1 MIDLPMPAIAN
12 FRRSRNSLAVSVA
25 ALLLIGA
32 VPAASQPAW
41 PASDGEGWTF
51 YGQIN
56 QAYLNYDDSVESRG
70 FFTVDNANNLN
81 GSNFGFL
88 YDGELDSGVGYS
100 GRFQLAVTPRP
111 SDSVSLQDTAGEPF
125 ELDTDDISYLEIAFQ
140 QTNGARLYFGQ
151 GDMTANLSA
160 PDYSGTT
167 IIAGPNVSQ
176 IAGDMLL
183 RFENGT
189 LSDRTVSDSI
199 GTFDSGRKFRLR
211 YDSRSYNGFA
221 FSGSIGQDLENSAD
235 DYTDIDA
242 QISYEGQ
249 IPNWRYAAVL
259 DITGIGDSE
268 YAVMASL
275 AFTHSS
281 GLNFTTTQA
290 KADNDSHYY

>member
-1 MIDLPMPAIAN
+1 MITLPMPAFAN
-12 FRRSRNSLAVSVA
+12 VRRKRNSLAVSVM
-25 ALLLIGA
+25 ALLLGSA
-32 VPAASQPAW
+32 VPAAAQPAW
-41 PASDGEGWTF
+41 PESDGEGWTF

-56 QAYLNYDDSVESRG
+56 QAYLHYDDSVESRG

-88 YDGELDSGVGYS
+88 YDGELNNGVGYS

-111 SDSVSLQDTAGEPF
+111 SNEVSLQNPAGVPY
-125 ELDTDDISYLEIAFQ
+125 ELDAEDISYLEIGFQ
-140 QTNGARLYFGQ
+140 QPGGARLFFGQ

-183 RFENGT
+183 RFPDGT
-189 LSDRTVSDSI
+189 LSDRTLSDAI
-199 GTFDSGRKFRLR
+199 GTYDSGRKFRLR
-211 YDSRSYNGFA
+211 YDSRMYGGFS
-221 FSGSIGQDLENSAD
+221 FSGSIGQDVEDSAN

-249 IPNWRYAAVL
+249 NTNWRYAAVL
-259 DITGIGDSE
+259 FAARAQDP
-268 YAVMASL
+268 ALL
-275 AFTHSS
+275 A
-281 GLNFTTTQA
+281 GLLARTCP
-290 KADNDSHYY
+290 